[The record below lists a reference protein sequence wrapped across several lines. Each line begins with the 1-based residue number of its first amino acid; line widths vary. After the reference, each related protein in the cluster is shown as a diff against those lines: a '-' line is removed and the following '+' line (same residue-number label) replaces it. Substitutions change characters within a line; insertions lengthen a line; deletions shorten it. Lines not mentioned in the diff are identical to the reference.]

1 MSTSQGFSSR
11 RKNAHAGVP
20 SGEVL
25 GTYESYPDAQALV
38 TTLISGGVPAVA
50 LSILGHD
57 VTLVERVTSRV
68 GHGRA
73 ALSSAISGSWLGL
86 LGGLV
91 FAVFTPGDFVTPVL
105 AGLLIG
111 AGAGMVAGIIIF
123 SFSSG
128 KLRNFRSVQQVI
140 AASYQ
145 VVVNPTSHSRAL
157 AAIESMN
164 KPTAP

>member
-11 RKNAHAGVP
+11 RKNAHSGVP
-20 SGEVL
+20 TGEVL
-25 GTYESYPDAQALV
+25 GTYPSYQEAQALV
-38 TTLISGGVPAVA
+38 TRLISGGVPAPA
-50 LSILGHD
+50 LSILGND
-57 VTLVERVTSRV
+57 VTLVERVTTRM

-73 ALSSAISGSWLGL
+73 ALSSAMSGSWLGL
-86 LGGLV
+86 LGGLLFV
-91 FAVFTPGDFVTPVL
+91 VFTPGDFVTPVL

-111 AGAGMVAGIIIF
+111 AGAGMAVGIVIF

-128 KLRNFRSVQQVI
+128 KIRNFRSVQQVI

-145 VVVNPTSHSRAL
+145 VVVSPASHSKAV
-157 AAIESMN
+157 AAMESAD